1 MFERERERCMLR
13 ARRGGANEGIEKEES
28 DYLNERRRA
37 PCKNENKKI
46 DVSIVIGCLPPFFLR
61 KKEGGKGH
69 TEQGKEMM
77 KALVQGWGIEVPT
90 SLRFCT

>member
-61 KKEGGKGH
+61 KKREEKDIPSRG
-69 TEQGKEMM
+69 
-77 KALVQGWGIEVPT
+77 
-90 SLRFCT
+90 RR